1 MKRVAFLALL
11 LTCIL
16 VVLLVRQREI
26 GEEFGGVTLRF
37 SFWGS
42 DTEIAAI
49 EEVCRR
55 FEDLHKDIRVRT
67 EPLPWGQ
74 YWLKMKTCAAGRS
87 GELPDVIRMTSLHGA
102 EWYSRGLLMDLSAFV
117 ERDRV
122 NLSGYFQA
130 SVDAVT
136 WEGKPC
142 SMPTDAAVR
151 IYMFNK
157 DLFDRAHVP
166 YLDPKKPI
174 AWEELRQIAR
184 RLTVVR
190 NREVVQYGLSLGYME
205 FDAFVYQAH
214 GRMVDSIV
222 NPTRVLVNSPEGIRA
237 LRFYSEL
244 IVRDRVSP
252 PVMQHQD
259 LGFGAPDFALESGK
273 VAIQHGGTWSIPG
286 LAKVRG
292 LRFGLAPIAMDRDRA
307 QVAFTNSCGIS
318 VRSRHVQ
325 EAWEFVKFFA
335 SAEGQGLVARQ
346 GIGIPVLREIAR
358 SDAFL
363 TNSYGVENMDVFL
376 AELEGARTNVMVPT
390 EEFRNQLQ
398 KIVSEQ
404 LCLGSITPE
413 EAARRMEEDGD
424 RLLSPK
430 LVEATVVTGLVVPA
444 MLLAGVGLLVLWLAV
459 RARRRAREEPLR
471 PSRREN
477 LSGYLFISPWLVGL
491 AAFALGPILLALG
504 TGFTE
509 WSILDRPRY
518 VGVGNYV
525 RILSEDHDFRQSL
538 QVTLLYAVTSIPI
551 QLAGGLLCALLL
563 NVRGLKLTG
572 VFRTVLYLPYLL
584 TGVAISIVW
593 RWMYASNGLVNHM
606 LAWVGLAGPDWLM
619 RNGETWALP
628 AIVLMNFTWLGGNMI
643 IFLAALQGVP
653 TSLYDA
659 AHVDGAGPLGRFWH
673 VTLPMISPAV
683 LFNLIMG
690 TIWSFQ
696 VFAVPWIIT
705 GGGPNDATLFYVL
718 NLYRRA
724 FQYNAMGY
732 ACALAVILFVV
743 IFAVSVLELRG
754 SRRWVYYEGAK

>member
-1 MKRVAFLALL
+1 
-11 LTCIL
+11 
-16 VVLLVRQREI
+16 
-26 GEEFGGVTLRF
+26 
-37 SFWGS
+37 
-42 DTEIAAI
+42 
-49 EEVCRR
+49 
-55 FEDLHKDIRVRT
+55 
-67 EPLPWGQ
+67 
-74 YWLKMKTCAAGRS
+74 
-87 GELPDVIRMTSLHGA
+87 MTSIHGA
-102 EWYSRGLLMDLSAFV
+102 EWYSRGLLVDLFPFV
-117 ERDRV
+117 ERDKV
-122 NLSGYFQA
+122 DLSGYFQA

-136 WEGKPC
+136 WEGTPR

-157 DLFDRAHVP
+157 DLFDRAGIP

-174 AWEELRQIAR
+174 TWEELRDIAR
-184 RLTVVR
+184 RLTVVG
-190 NREVVQYGLSLGYME
+190 NGEVVQYGLSLGYME

-214 GRMVDSIV
+214 GRMVDRIV
-222 NPTRVLVNSPEGIRA
+222 NPTRVLVNSPEGVRA
-237 LRFYSEL
+237 LRFYSDL
-244 IVRDRVSP
+244 IVRDRASP
-252 PVMQHQD
+252 PVMQHQN
-259 LGFGAPDFALESGK
+259 LGFGAPDFALESRK
-273 VAIQHGGTWSIPG
+273 VAIQHGGTWSIPA
-286 LAKVRG
+286 LAKVKD
-292 LRFGLAPIAMDRDRA
+292 LRFALAPIAMDRDRS

-318 VRSRHVQ
+318 VRSQHVR

-335 SAEGQGLVARQ
+335 SAEAQRLVAQR

-363 TNSYGVENMDVFL
+363 KNPYGVENMDVFL
-376 AELEGARTNVMVPT
+376 DELECARTNICVPT

-404 LCLGSITPE
+404 LCLGSITAE

-430 LVEATVVTGLVVPA
+430 SVKPTVVTGLVVPA
-444 MLLAGVGLLVLWLAV
+444 ALLAGVGLLVLWLVV
-459 RARRRAREEPLR
+459 RARSRFHRDEEVLR

-491 AAFALGPILLALG
+491 VAFALGPIVLALG

-509 WSILDRPRY
+509 WSILDQPRY

-538 QVTLLYAVTSIPI
+538 AVTLIYAASAIPI

-563 NVRGLKLTG
+563 NVRGLRLTG

-593 RWMYASNGLVNHM
+593 RWMYASNGLINHM
-606 LAWVGLAGPDWLM
+606 LGWVGIAGPDWLM
-619 RNGETWALP
+619 SESWALP
-628 AIVLMNFTWLGGNMI
+628 AIILMNFTWLGGNMI

-724 FQYNAMGY
+724 FQYNEMGY

-743 IFAVSVLELRG
+743 IFAVSILELRG
-754 SRRWVYYEGAK
+754 SRRWVYYEGAR